1 MDSFFQTDL
10 SFIVILLLL
19 FLSLVIGIV
28 GGIVGIPLG
37 IIRVPIM
44 NFFGVDFFIAASTN
58 LFASC
63 LGSISGAIPAF
74 KQKRIIFRIV
84 ILIGVP
90 SMIGSFFGGFFA
102 DSVSVKFV
110 LLLVASMLVAS
121 SFFMIKKAISEIK
134 NISANIDNLND
145 GNLSFL
151 RLSSEVTT
159 GFIIGIIGGIIGVAL
174 GVLRVPLM
182 IQVLKIRP
190 TLAAG
195 TNLGL
200 SILITS
206 SGFMGHLLSGK
217 VDWFL
222 VILITTPSIFGM
234 YYGSKIGGKFH
245 QGKLRLTIGLVLLFI
260 TPLVVYNALNQ

>member
-1 MDSFFQTDL
+1 MDSFIQTDL
-10 SFIVILLLL
+10 SFVVILLLFL
-19 FLSLVIGIV
+19 LSLVIGVI

-63 LGSISGAIPAF
+63 LGSISGVIPAI
-74 KQKRIIFRIV
+74 KQKRVIYRIV
-84 ILIGVP
+84 IFIGVP
-90 SMIGSFFGGFFA
+90 SMIGSFIGGFFA
-102 DSVSVKFV
+102 DSVSVRFV
-110 LLLVASMLVAS
+110 LLLVAGMLISS
-121 SFFMIKKAISEIK
+121 SFFLIKKAISEIK
-134 NISANIDNLND
+134 NLSTNIKDLNE
-145 GNLSFL
+145 GQLSFV

-159 GFIIGIIGGIIGVAL
+159 GFIIGVIGGIIGVAL

-182 IQVLKIRP
+182 IQVLKVRP

-222 VILITTPSIFGM
+222 VALVTTPSIFGM

-245 QGKLRLTIGLVLLFI
+245 QGKLRLTIGIVLLFI
-260 TPLVVYNALNQ
+260 TPLVIYNALNQ